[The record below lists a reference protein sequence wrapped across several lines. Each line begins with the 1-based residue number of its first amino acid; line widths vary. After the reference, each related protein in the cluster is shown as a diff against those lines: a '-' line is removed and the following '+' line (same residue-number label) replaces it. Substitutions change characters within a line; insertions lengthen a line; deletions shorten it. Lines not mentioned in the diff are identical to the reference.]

1 MREGSLLLLEVNNLS
16 PSRPGSDLLNP
27 LANLRA
33 RVKEHLGVSAHQV
46 MDGWEVVKIS
56 KSEAITSQEVRFGEP
71 SLVDIQDF
79 LELTFELLDSGRVSG
94 HAEHAFKDTLE
105 GKLRGVRVKLLT
117 FDLNPNVG
125 GCLHFLAAWAE
136 KLFTFLTVFL
146 SYVLCDGS

>member
-1 MREGSLLLLEVNNLS
+1 
-16 PSRPGSDLLNP
+16 
-27 LANLRA
+27 
-33 RVKEHLGVSAHQV
+33 

-56 KSEAITSQEVRFGEP
+56 KSEGITSQELRFGEP

-117 FDLNPNVG
+117 FNLKPYVS
-125 GCLHFLAAWAE
+125 GCLDFLAVLGD

-146 SYVLCDGS
+146 C